1 MADSLEDEAQAILA
15 AMREAHASLP
25 AVWEQ
30 SFSTWLEAITDDLQ
44 KSLERARRR
53 KDARRVAELTNA
65 LDCIV
70 PIREIRAQ
78 SPTGAELALHVV
90 VLMEALA
97 VPISAAQAAATG
109 AHSRPLRAPR
119 PSGRTSPPNGIARF
133 GTSRPRS
140 TGTYQRQPGKNRSKS
155 GSPSGFQKIN
165 PSASIASGASSR
177 SPTNSWLS
185 PSRSVMTDRAVFDG
199 AAAVVTGFTAHART
213 SRARNATPD

>member
-97 VPISAAQAAATG
+97 APDLRRASRSYWRALKASQSAATQRQDVAAQRHREIRDIAATVD
-109 AHSRPLRAPR
+109 RDL
-119 PSGRTSPPNGIARF
+119 
-133 GTSRPRS
+133 
-140 TGTYQRQPGKNRSKS
+140 
-155 GSPSGFQKIN
+155 
-165 PSASIASGASSR
+165 SS
-177 SPTNSWLS
+177 
-185 PSRSVMTDRAVFDG
+185 
-199 AAAVVTGFTAHART
+199 T
-213 SRARNATPD
+213 SRAELIQKRLAQRFPENKPLSVDRIRRILAKPDKK